1 MLFDEIEED
10 FEELVQ
16 VQLEDDALM
25 LKLDAEVENFE
36 DSHFGL
42 GERDDG
48 VSVLGDVGLVL
59 EVFLEVIEVVFCV
72 FFNQG
77 EKWGGIDVRSSFLCV
92 VLGLVEVLQ
101 DGLDDIEFM
110 LDDCLALGVFYRV
123 DEVFR
128 VLSDDVLKKL
138 AS

>member
-1 MLFDEIEED
+1 M
-10 FEELVQ
+10 
-16 VQLEDDALM
+16 
-25 LKLDAEVENFE
+25 
-36 DSHFGL
+36 
-42 GERDDG
+42 
-48 VSVLGDVGLVL
+48 
-59 EVFLEVIEVVFCV
+59 
-72 FFNQG
+72 
-77 EKWGGIDVRSSFLCV
+77 
-92 VLGLVEVLQ
+92 Q